1 MAIYHC
7 YRACVA
13 STKFIFCLEP
23 AFIQM
28 SAQPTTRK
36 NEFSAPTQNSAHDID
51 AAPFVEHNIRTGS
64 SNENGLV
71 AIESPSAQRVRLYQ
85 LQKTNSHSENLSK
98 LDSLPRH
105 VSTRSFDKGI

>member
-1 MAIYHC
+1 
-7 YRACVA
+7 
-13 STKFIFCLEP
+13 
-23 AFIQM
+23 M
-28 SAQPTTRK
+28 SAQPIVTTRK

-51 AAPFVEHNIRTGS
+51 AAPFVEYIRTGS
-64 SNENGLV
+64 SNESGLV
-71 AIESPSAQRVRLYQ
+71 AIESPSAQRVRLYK